1 MKAIGVIPTRY
12 ASIRFHG
19 NSLKKILR
27 KPLLQ
32 WVIEGARQSK
42 LLSEIWVATDHPS
55 ISANQSGLL
64 ITVEYCISAG

>member
-1 MKAIGVIPTRY
+1 VKAIGVIPTRY
-12 ASIRFHG
+12 ASIRFPG

-42 LLSEIWVATDHPS
+42 LLSEICDDALEMSEQTEV
-55 ISANQSGLL
+55 
-64 ITVEYCISAG
+64 

>member
-12 ASIRFHG
+12 ASIRFPG

-42 LLSEIWVATDHPS
+42 LLSEIWG
-55 ISANQSGLL
+55 ANLGQRGIVSKLADIAL
-64 ITVEYCISAG
+64 